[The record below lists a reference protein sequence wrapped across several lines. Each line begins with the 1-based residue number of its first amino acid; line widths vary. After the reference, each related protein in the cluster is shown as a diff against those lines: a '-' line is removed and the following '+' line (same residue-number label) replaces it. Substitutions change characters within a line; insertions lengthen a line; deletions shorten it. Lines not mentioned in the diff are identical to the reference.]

1 MIIDVTGIELI
12 PGNNGE
18 DCPGNGEHKDKNGNY
33 IECCCEAC
41 NYMICCFTSQSE
53 KMCEECDDSECPRAN
68 LKWTTMVPLR

>member
-12 PGNNGE
+12 PGNNGL
-18 DCPGNGEHKDKNGNY
+18 DCPGNGEHKDENGNY

-68 LKWTTMVPLR
+68 LKIRR